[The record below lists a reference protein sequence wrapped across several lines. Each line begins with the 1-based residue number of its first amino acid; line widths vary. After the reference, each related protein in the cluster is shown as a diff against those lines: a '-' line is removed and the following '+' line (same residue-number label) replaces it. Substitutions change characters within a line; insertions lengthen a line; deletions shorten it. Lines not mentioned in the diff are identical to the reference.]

1 MRSAALA
8 RRAGGDVAYSGRV
21 RNLALVH
28 ARAAAHYM
36 FVERLARR
44 RGVTCRDLGYDIA
57 VLAREHR
64 QRTPLRKR
72 LSAEQ
77 FQLVDQTPIDGEQL
91 CVGGVLDQPVVEF
104 QVEDVPSIELI
115 LCRGPIHAFDD
126 RLEFLQLAGG
136 RGLRESPADPLV

>member
-91 CVGGVLDQPVVEF
+91 CVPRELRETLERLHGAQPVPSKRLRVETRRT
-104 QVEDVPSIELI
+104 VL
-115 LCRGPIHAFDD
+115 L
-126 RLEFLQLAGG
+126 LK
-136 RGLRESPADPLV
+136 